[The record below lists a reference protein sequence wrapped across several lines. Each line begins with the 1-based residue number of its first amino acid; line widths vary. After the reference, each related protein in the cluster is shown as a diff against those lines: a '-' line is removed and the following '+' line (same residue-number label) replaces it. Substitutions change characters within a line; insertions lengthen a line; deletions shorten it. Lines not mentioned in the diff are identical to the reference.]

1 MLVTRRLVLA
11 LGAAVPLAL
20 TGTTALTADAYPSR
34 FITMIVPYAAGG
46 PTDTVGRLLSEPM
59 TRVLGQQVIVENV
72 GGASGTIGAARVARA
87 DPDGYTILLHTSA
100 QATNTLLYRKLKFD
114 AATDFAPIG
123 VATEVPMTVVGRK
136 DLPPQ
141 SAVELLDYIRINKD
155 KVTIGNAG
163 VGGPSHL
170 CGMLLMSQLDTP
182 MTTVP
187 YKGTGPAMTD
197 LLGGQIDLMCDQATN
212 TVGHIKSGAVKS
224 YAVTTKER
232 VATLPDLPT
241 VDEAGLDGFEMTVWQ
256 ALFAPQGTPDE
267 VIDKLAGALREALKD
282 PKVVERLAGLASE
295 PAPAELATP
304 EALKHQ
310 FDAEIALWKPL
321 IEKAGV
327 YAD

>member
-1 MLVTRRLVLA
+1 MKSTSRLVLA
-11 LGAAVPLAL
+11 LAAAAPLVL
-20 TGTTALTADAYPSR
+20 TGEVALAADAYPSR

-123 VATEVPMTVVGRK
+123 VATDVPMTVVGRK
-136 DLPPQ
+136 DLPPK
-141 SAVELLDYIRINKD
+141 SAVELLDYIRTNKD

-163 VGGPSHL
+163 IGGPSHL
-170 CGMLLMSQLDTP
+170 CGMLLMSRLDAP

-212 TVGHIKSGAVKS
+212 TVGHIKSDAVKA

-241 VDEAGLDGFEMTVWQ
+241 VAEAGLDGFEMTVWQ
-256 ALFAPQGTPDE
+256 ALFAPKGTPDE
-267 VIDKLAGALREALKD
+267 AIDKLAGALREALKD
-282 PKVVERLAGLASE
+282 PKVVERLTSLASE